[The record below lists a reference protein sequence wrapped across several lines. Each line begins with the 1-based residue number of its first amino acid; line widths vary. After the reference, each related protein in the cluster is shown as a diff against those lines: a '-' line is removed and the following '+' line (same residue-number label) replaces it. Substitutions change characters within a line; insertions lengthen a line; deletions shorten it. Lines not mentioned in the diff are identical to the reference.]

1 MTPPPPDSDSG
12 SPPDA
17 PTPGTADASPANPY
31 APSAQTAPG
40 GRQPDYPAYGPHSAG
55 NPYQSPQAGGSPG
68 YGAPQFAQYGPYP
81 GAQAPGAAAPGR
93 GKAIASLVLG
103 LVSALTW
110 LIPLLGLPTSITGLA
125 LGIQSR
131 GQQKSGMATAGVVLS
146 AIFLGLT
153 LINCIAGA
161 YLGATG
167 QHPLVN

>member
-1 MTPPPPDSDSG
+1 MPERDNPAG
-12 SPPDA
+12 SPPGA
-17 PTPGTADASPANPY
+17 PAAPQGPADANPY

-40 GRQPDYPAYGPHSAG
+40 GRQPDYPAYGPQSAG
-55 NPYQSPQAGGSPG
+55 NPYQSPQAGGAPG
-68 YGAPQFAQYGPYP
+68 YGAPQLAQYGPYP

-110 LIPLLGLPTSITGLA
+110 LIPLLGLPTSVTGLA

-131 GQQKSGMATAGVVLS
+131 GQHKSGMATAGVVLS